1 VATDRRQKKKGNA
14 RADKN
19 GNGSDLAVERHR
31 LSSPA
36 IGWEAYRG
44 WLGRLDRHG
53 TKRQGPDSIYTW
65 KGYQA
70 WTAKVRADWEQ
81 EG

>member
-1 VATDRRQKKKGNA
+1 MAKDDRSRAKGRASPATNGPRRTVPA
-14 RADKN
+14 R
-19 GNGSDLAVERHR
+19 R

-36 IGWEAYRG
+36 VGWEAYRG
-44 WLGRLDRHG
+44 WLGQLERDISR
-53 TKRQGPDSIYTW
+53 RQGPESIYTW

-70 WTAKVRADWEQ
+70 WTAKVRADWDP

>member
-1 VATDRRQKKKGNA
+1 MAGDRRPKKDSGA
-14 RADKN
+14 RAKRN
-19 GNGSDLAVERHR
+19 GAAALAGRPR

-36 IGWEAYRG
+36 VGWDAYRG
-44 WLGRLDRHG
+44 WLGRLDRPVN
-53 TKRQGPDSIYTW
+53 KRQGPDSIYTW

-70 WTAKVRADWEQ
+70 WTAKVRSDWEQ

>member
-1 VATDRRQKKKGNA
+1 MAKNNRSKAKGRASPAT
-14 RADKN
+14 N
-19 GNGSDLAVERHR
+19 GPKRTVPTQR

-36 IGWEAYRG
+36 VGWEAYRG
-44 WLGRLDRHG
+44 WLGQLERDISR
-53 TKRQGPDSIYTW
+53 RQGPESIYTW

-70 WTAKVRADWEQ
+70 WTAKVRADWDP

>member
-1 VATDRRQKKKGNA
+1 MAANRRQKKKGN
-14 RADKN
+14 RKDSRSGSADS
-19 GNGSDLAVERHR
+19 GERHR

-36 IGWEAYRG
+36 VGWDAYRG
-44 WLGRLDRHG
+44 WLGRLDRHV

-70 WTAKVRADWEQ
+70 WTAKVRADWEP
-81 EG
+81 ES

>member
-1 VATDRRQKKKGNA
+1 VAKDHRSKGKGRAAPAASGSRRSVVSQ
-14 RADKN
+14 
-19 GNGSDLAVERHR
+19 R

-36 IGWEAYRG
+36 VGWEAYRG
-44 WLGRLDRHG
+44 WLGQLERNAGR
-53 TKRQGPDSIYTW
+53 RQGPDSIYTW

-70 WTAKVRADWEQ
+70 WTAKVRADWDP

>member
-1 VATDRRQKKKGNA
+1 VATDRRQKKKGSNNED
-14 RADKN
+14 RKSPGRSGD
-19 GNGSDLAVERHR
+19 RHR

-36 IGWEAYRG
+36 VGWEAYRG
-44 WLGRLDRHG
+44 WLGRLNRNEA
-53 TKRQGPDSIYTW
+53 KRQGPDSIYTW

-70 WTAKVRADWEQ
+70 WTAKIRADWEP

>member
-1 VATDRRQKKKGNA
+1 MAKDHRSRGKGRVAPA
-14 RADKN
+14 R
-19 GNGSDLAVERHR
+19 NGSSRSVIPQR

-36 IGWEAYRG
+36 VGWEAYRG
-44 WLGRLDRHG
+44 WLGQLERDVSR
-53 TKRQGPDSIYTW
+53 RQAPESIYTW

-70 WTAKVRADWEQ
+70 WTAKVRADWEP

>member
-1 VATDRRQKKKGNA
+1 MATDRRQKKKASN
-14 RADKN
+14 RKDRK
-19 GNGSDLAVERHR
+19 GSKQSGDSHR

-36 IGWEAYRG
+36 VGWDAYRG
-44 WLGRLDRHG
+44 WLGRMSRNE

-70 WTAKVRADWEQ
+70 WTAKVRADWEP